1 MVAFAFLVV
10 LGVPFAAGV
19 IAGSIKGRWYVRV
32 GLAAALPLAVALVV
46 FLRQPYSLIDVGV
59 GFIAALVVF
68 GWLLGF
74 GLSSDVRRLVHLIG
88 RGLRH
93 LIPA

>member
-1 MVAFAFLVV
+1 MIALVFLVV

-19 IAGSIKGRWYVRV
+19 VAGSIGGRWYARAAI
-32 GLAAALPLAVALVV
+32 AAALPLAVALVV
-46 FLRQPYSLIDVGV
+46 VLGQPYSLIDVGV